1 MIIWILFALMTTAT
15 TAALLHPLASQRLR
29 SAQGSLKASDVY
41 RDQLRELDRDVSS
54 GQIDKAQFEYARA
67 ETARRLFKA
76 VETGETTTSSSS
88 SSSHR
93 RLRAAVVLILPI
105 VSIGLYV
112 ALGAPDMPSQPL
124 AARMEN
130 PGHDMGILVA
140 KAERHLVDN
149 PDDGKGWD
157 VLAPIYLNTM
167 QIDQAEKAFRNAIRL
182 LGPSPARLDG
192 LAETLI
198 NASDGTVSDDA
209 RKALEASLAIE
220 PTNPHAKFYIAL
232 SLEQAGKTTEAK
244 AAFEALAKE
253 SLAGAPWLPAVNE
266 HIASNGGPEAV
277 GDAKTLSGPTQA
289 DIDAV
294 QKLSGADQRQAIRNM
309 VESLDGKLAADP
321 RNLDGWV
328 RLMRSYAVLKEND
341 KAAAA
346 FARAL
351 TVFPAS
357 GDEGEQLI
365 ALARDLGI
373 TTEGTTK

>member
-29 SAQGSLKASDVY
+29 SAQGALKASDVY

-130 PGHDMGILVA
+130 PGHDMRILVA

-157 VLAPIYLNTM
+157 VLAPIYLKTM
-167 QIDQAEKAFRNAIRL
+167 QIDQAEKAFRNSIRL

-198 NASDGTVSDDA
+198 NASDGTVTGDA

-220 PTNPHAKFYIAL
+220 PTNAHAKFYIAL

-244 AAFEALAKE
+244 AAFEALAKG
-253 SLAGAPWLPAVNE
+253 SPAGAPWLPAVNE
-266 HIASNGGPEAV
+266 HIASNGSPEAV

-289 DIDAV
+289 V
-294 QKLSGADQRQAIRNM
+294 QRLSGADQQQAIRNM

-351 TVFPAS
+351 AFFPAS
-357 GDEGEQLI
+357 GDEGKQLI